1 MLTARQE
8 KYVQGLVSGKTQ
20 RQAYIAAY
28 PTSSKWKENTIDSRA
43 SELLKKSEVL
53 GRYQELRKKAEDEA
67 ILTAAQAWRLSPAL
81 AILTAVERKRWLT
94 EVIKGEK
101 ISTSD
106 KLKALD
112 LLNKMDGQY
121 IDKLEV
127 KQVDTDWFIEDEKT
141 ES

>member
-28 PTSSKWKENTIDSRA
+28 PAAAKWKDNTVDARA
-43 SELLKKSEVL
+43 CEALKNSKILE
-53 GRYQELRKKAEDEA
+53 RYQELRKKAEDD
-67 ILTAAQAWRLSPAL
+67 T
-81 AILTAVERKRWLT
+81 ILTAVERKRWLT

-101 ISTSD
+101 VSTSD

-127 KQVDTDWFIEDEKT
+127 KQVDTDWFIDDEETK
-141 ES
+141 SKDI